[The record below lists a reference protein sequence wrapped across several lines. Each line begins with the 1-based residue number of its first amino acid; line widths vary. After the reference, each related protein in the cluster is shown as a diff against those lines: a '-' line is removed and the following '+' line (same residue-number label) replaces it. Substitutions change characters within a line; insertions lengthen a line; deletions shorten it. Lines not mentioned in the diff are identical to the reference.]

1 MNTQRDSPGSAARVP
16 YTNMSTQPDTLSDP
30 DAEVLTLTEAA
41 TLLRIGRTT
50 AYELAHEY
58 LDTGG
63 TSGLP
68 VIRVG
73 RQLRF
78 TRATL
83 NDVGARGT
91 SQRPRPQRRPDGRG
105 DRTREAADPPPRLF
119 G

>member
-1 MNTQRDSPGSAARVP
+1 MNTQPDAAAEA
-16 YTNMSTQPDTLSDP
+16 
-30 DAEVLTLTEAA
+30 AEVLTLMEAA

-73 RQLRF
+73 RQLRV
-78 TRATL
+78 TRASL
-83 NDVGARGT
+83 NDVMARGT
-91 SQRPRPQRRPDGRG
+91 SQPTRPQRRPDRRAAG
-105 DRTREAADPPPRLF
+105 THEAPVPPRLF

>member
-1 MNTQRDSPGSAARVP
+1 MCTR
-16 YTNMSTQPDTLSDP
+16 PDTATEP
-30 DAEVLTLTEAA
+30 PEVLTLMEAA

-63 TSGLP
+63 ASGLP

-73 RQLRF
+73 RQLRV
-78 TRATL
+78 TRASL
-83 NDVGARGT
+83 NVMARGT
-91 SQRPRPQRRPDGRG
+91 SQRTRPPRRITPRGGR
-105 DRTREAADPPPRLF
+105 THEAADHPPRLF